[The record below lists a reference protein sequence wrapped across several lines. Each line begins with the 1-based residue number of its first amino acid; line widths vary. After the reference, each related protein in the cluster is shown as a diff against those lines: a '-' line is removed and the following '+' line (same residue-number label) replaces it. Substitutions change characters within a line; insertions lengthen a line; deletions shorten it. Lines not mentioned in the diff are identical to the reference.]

1 MKNRKK
7 QYLRSLKLA
16 KKFAAVAMLSATLAG
31 ASTSIV
37 KLTSS
42 TAYAAEQTGRRVE
55 KIPFKTETNEKSG
68 VMYSILGLIGAAA
81 LAESIRRKRQSK

>member
-16 KKFAAVAMLSATLAG
+16 KKLAAVAMLSATLAG
-31 ASTSIV
+31 ASTSLV

-55 KIPFKTETNEKSG
+55 KFRLRPKLKKIQLFQKVK
-68 VMYSILGLIGAAA
+68 
-81 LAESIRRKRQSK
+81 RK